1 MLKFNMMVKIV
12 FNFALAT
19 AIDKDNM
26 FNMCLKGLLDVMGE
40 KAYQTHS
47 KAL

>member
-1 MLKFNMMVKIV
+1 MLKFNIMVKIV

-26 FNMCLKGLLDVMGE
+26 CLKGLLDDMGE